1 MRALTVQEAQ
11 TQLGQLI
18 GEVCSGELIVVTD
31 GNKQVALEPR
41 AAQGESENPELE
53 AELLK
58 AANGP
63 FTPYSPAEMREAG
76 QRVIREKRGCAF
88 RLRNPRCSRRTLRAG
103 LLITWVRRARRWRGG
118 SWPPLN

>member
-1 MRALTVQEAQ
+1 MKAVTVQEAQ

-18 GEVCSGELIVVTD
+18 TEACGGELIVVTD

-41 AAQGESENPELE
+41 VAEGEESPELE

-63 FTPYSPAEMREAG
+63 FTPYSATEMRESC
-76 QRVIREKRGCAF
+76 QRIIREKRG
-88 RLRNPRCSRRTLRAG
+88 
-103 LLITWVRRARRWRGG
+103 
-118 SWPPLN
+118 

>member
-1 MRALTVQEAQ
+1 MKALTVQEAQ

-18 GEVCSGELIVVTD
+18 AEAYSGELIVVTD

-41 AAQGESENPELE
+41 AAQGESGESPELE

-63 FTPYSPAEMREAG
+63 FTPYSPAEMRETC
-76 QRVIREKRGCAF
+76 QRVLREKRG
-88 RLRNPRCSRRTLRAG
+88 
-103 LLITWVRRARRWRGG
+103 
-118 SWPPLN
+118 